1 MKKIY
6 WGSIIFFSFIFCSCS
21 DNNITGA
28 YLENGLNFYS
38 LKDSTITASQASNID
53 INDLN
58 LAEKPFLTYKD
69 LTYYNWEE
77 HSFGIDSNKAKI
89 IRNICENNTTVFG
102 IPFVVTVD
110 QERIYLG
117 AFWFAFSSIAPTL
130 PHIDITFF
138 DGIFQVLR
146 IEKSWDSTKPD
157 LRNDKRIYDTLREY
171 GLLLR

>member
-1 MKKIY
+1 MKKKF
-6 WGSIIFFSFIFCSCS
+6 WGSVIFFSFIFCSCS
-21 DNNITGA
+21 DNNITEA
-28 YLENGLNFYS
+28 YLENGLNFYL
-38 LKDSTITASQASNID
+38 LKDSTITAGQASNID

-69 LTYYNWEE
+69 LIHYNWKE

-89 IRNICENNTTVFG
+89 IRNICANNITVFG

-117 AFWFAFSSIAPTL
+117 AFWFAFSSIAPTF
-130 PHIDITFF
+130 PHINTTFAELSR
-138 DGIFQVLR
+138 VLA

-157 LRNDKRIYDTLREY
+157 LRNDKRIYDTLIEY